1 VPTNAISLANKIK
14 TIKGE
19 HFLMDIEIGLI
30 ETLLVALV
38 ILFAGYYCNSKI
50 AFLRNNNIP
59 EPVVG
64 GIVFSILAAI
74 GHIAFDLNLL
84 FDMSFK
90 TPFMTIFFTTVGLGA
105 SFKLLLKGGPK
116 VVLFLL
122 VTSMYLILQNAVGVS
137 LALATD
143 MNPLM
148 GLIGGSVTLSGG
160 HGNGATY
167 ADLFIAEYN
176 MPGGVFELAMAAA
189 TMGLVLGGLV
199 GGPVSKRL
207 IKRYNLKADEYH
219 EELDDT
225 VTFNPEDHDLVT
237 PKNMMETLFIILLCM
252 VVGHFGYVGLKEMG
266 IVLPSF
272 LIPLLFGVVA
282 TNFCEFS
289 KVYTVS
295 RACVDLWGTMALSIF
310 LAMALM
316 SLKVWE
322 LASLAGPMVFI
333 IFAQTAVLMTFA
345 YFITFRIMGKNYD
358 AAIMAGGHCGFG
370 LGATPTA
377 VANMEAL
384 VARHGPSPQ
393 AFLVVPLVGA
403 FFIDITN
410 ALVIQFYLSLPF
422 VAS

>member
-1 VPTNAISLANKIK
+1 MN
-14 TIKGE
+14 
-19 HFLMDIEIGLI
+19 IEVGII

-38 ILFAGYYCNSKI
+38 ILFAGYFLNSKI

-64 GIVFSILAAI
+64 GIAFSILA
-74 GHIAFDLNLL
+74 GIAHFGFDFHMQ

-90 TPFMTIFFTTVGLGA
+90 NPLMTIFFTTVGLGA
-105 SFKLLLKGGPK
+105 SFSLLLKGGPK
-116 VVLFLL
+116 VVLFLAVATLYLL
-122 VTSMYLILQNAVGVS
+122 VQNAVGVS
-137 LALATD
+137 VAVASGLD
-143 MNPLM
+143 PLM

-167 ADLFIAEYN
+167 SDLFIQQYN
-176 MPGGVFELAMAAA
+176 MPSSTFELAMAAA
-189 TMGLVLGGLV
+189 TLGLVLGGLV

-207 IKRYNLKADEYH
+207 IKKYKLKADEFH

-225 VTFNPEDHDLVT
+225 ITYNPEDHDLVT
-237 PKNMMETLFIILLCM
+237 PKKMMETLFIILLCISI
-252 VVGHFGYVGLKEMG
+252 GHIAHMALTDAGV
-266 IVLPSF
+266 VLPAF
-272 LIPLLFGVVA
+272 LLPLLFGVAA
-282 TNFCEFS
+282 TNLCEFT
-289 KVYTVS
+289 KVYNVS
-295 RACVDLWGTMALSIF
+295 RACIDLWGTMSLSIF

-316 SLKVWE
+316 SLRVWE
-322 LASLAGPMVFI
+322 LAALAGPMLI
-333 IFAQTAVLMTFA
+333 IILIQTAILMAFA
-345 YFITFRIMGKNYD
+345 YFVTFRLMGKNYD

-410 ALVIQFYLSLPF
+410 ALVIQLYLSLPF
-422 VAS
+422 LAP

>member
-1 VPTNAISLANKIK
+1 M
-14 TIKGE
+14 E
-19 HFLMDIEIGLI
+19 IEIGII
-30 ETLLVALV
+30 ETLLVALL
-38 ILFAGYYCNSKI
+38 ILFAGYFCNSKI
-50 AFLRNNNIP
+50 SFLRNNNIP

-64 GIVFSILAAI
+64 GIVFSLIAAI
-74 GHIAFDLNLL
+74 AYSYFNIELN

-90 TPFMTIFFTTVGLGA
+90 KPFMTIFFTTVGLGA

-116 VVLFLL
+116 VVLFLI

-137 LALATD
+137 LALVTD

-148 GLIGGSVTLSGG
+148 GLLGGSVTLSGG

-167 ADLFIAEYN
+167 ADLFITEYN

-207 IKRYNLKADEYH
+207 IKRYDLKAAEYH

-225 VTFNPEDHDLVT
+225 ITFNPEDHDLVT
-237 PKNMMETLFIILLCM
+237 PIKMMETLFVILLCM
-252 VVGHFGYVGLKEMG
+252 VVGHLGHMALKEAG
-266 IVLPSF
+266 VVLPSF
-272 LIPLLFGVVA
+272 LIPLLFGVLA
-282 TNFCEFS
+282 TNLCEFS
-289 KVYTVS
+289 KCYNLS

-316 SLKVWE
+316 SLKIWE
-322 LASLAGPMVFI
+322 LANLAGPMMVI
-333 IFAQTAVLMTFA
+333 ILIQTAVLMMFA
-345 YFITFRIMGKNYD
+345 YFVTFRIMGKNYD

-410 ALVIQFYLSLPF
+410 ALVIQLYLSLPF
-422 VAS
+422 VGN

>member
-1 VPTNAISLANKIK
+1 
-14 TIKGE
+14 
-19 HFLMDIEIGLI
+19 MEINLSI
-30 ETLLVALV
+30 IATLVVALI
-38 ILFAGYYCNSKI
+38 ILFSGYYCNSKI

-64 GIVFSILAAI
+64 GIVFSILAAVA
-74 GHIAFDLNLL
+74 HSFFDLHFAFDMGLKNPL
-84 FDMSFK
+84 
-90 TPFMTIFFTTVGLGA
+90 MTIFFTTVGLGA
-105 SFKLLLKGGPK
+105 SYSLLLKGGPK
-116 VVLFLL
+116 VVLFLGIAT
-122 VTSMYLILQNAVGVS
+122 VYLLFQNAIGVS
-137 LALATD
+137 LAMASG

-167 ADLFIAEYN
+167 ADLFISEYN
-176 MPGGVFELAMAAA
+176 MAGGIFELAMAAA
-189 TMGLVLGGLV
+189 TLGLVLGGLV

-225 VTFNPEDHDLVT
+225 ITFNPDDHDLVT
-237 PKNMMETLFIILLCM
+237 PKKMMETLFVILSCM
-252 VVGHFGYVGLKEMG
+252 VIGDIAYQSLKAVDV
-266 IVLPSF
+266 VLPAF
-272 LIPLLFGVVA
+272 LMPLLFGVVA
-282 TNFCEFS
+282 TNLCEFS
-289 KVYTVS
+289 KRYTIS
-295 RACVDLWGTMALSIF
+295 RACIDLWGTMALSIF

-322 LASLAGPMVFI
+322 LANLAGPMVVI
-333 IFAQTAVLMTFA
+333 ILVQTVMLMMFA
-345 YFITFRIMGKNYD
+345 YFITFRVMGKSYN
-358 AAIMAGGHCGFG
+358 AAIIAGGHCGFG

-377 VANMEAL
+377 VANMESL
-384 VARHGPSPQ
+384 VAKHGPSPQ

>member
-1 VPTNAISLANKIK
+1 M
-14 TIKGE
+14 E
-19 HFLMDIEIGLI
+19 IEIGLI
-30 ETLLVALV
+30 ETLLVALL
-38 ILFAGYYCNSKI
+38 ILFAGYFCNSKI
-50 AFLRNNNIP
+50 SFLRNNNIP

-64 GIVFSILAAI
+64 GIVFSLIAAI
-74 GHIAFDLNLL
+74 AYSYFNIELN

-90 TPFMTIFFTTVGLGA
+90 KPFMTIFFTTVGLGA

-116 VVLFLL
+116 VVLFLI

-137 LALATD
+137 LALASD

-148 GLIGGSVTLSGG
+148 GLLGGSVTLSGG

-167 ADLFIAEYN
+167 ADLFITEYN
-176 MPGGVFELAMAAA
+176 MSGGVFELAMAAA

-207 IKRYNLKADEYH
+207 IKRYDLKAGEYH

-225 VTFNPEDHDLVT
+225 ITFNPEDHDLVT
-237 PKNMMETLFIILLCM
+237 PKKMMETLFVILSCM
-252 VVGHFGYVGLKEMG
+252 VIGHLGHMALKEAG
-266 IVLPSF
+266 VVLPSF
-272 LIPLLFGVVA
+272 LIPLLFGVLA
-282 TNFCEFS
+282 TNLCEFS
-289 KVYTVS
+289 KCYNLS

-316 SLKVWE
+316 SLKIWE
-322 LASLAGPMVFI
+322 LANLAGPMMVI
-333 IFAQTAVLMTFA
+333 ILIQTAVLMMFA

-410 ALVIQFYLSLPF
+410 ALVIQLYLSLPF
-422 VAS
+422 VGN